1 MLIEVMRLLRASTK
15 VMGRAQ
21 TETCAT
27 PSFASSA
34 AAAAS

>member
-1 MLIEVMRLLRASTK
+1 MFIEVMRLLLASTK

-21 TETCAT
+21 TEACAT

-34 AAAAS
+34 APAAS